1 MFDSGYIYIFMT
13 SFFTV
18 VGELIIKWRID
29 SISFTLTGS
38 TLNKAQSVVALLFD
52 KYIMLGLFSAV
63 IAALFWMAALS
74 KFNLSFAYPMIIAL
88 LTILTIFASIIILGE
103 SLSSLQTIGVTIVV
117 IGLVILWF
125 AGLTV

>member
-1 MFDSGYIYIFMT
+1 MFDSGYIYILMT

-38 TLNKAQSVVALLFD
+38 TFNKAQSVVALLFD

-88 LTILTIFASIIILGE
+88 LTVLTISASIIILGE

-125 AGLTV
+125 AGSTV

>member
-88 LTILTIFASIIILGE
+88 LTILTISASIIILGE